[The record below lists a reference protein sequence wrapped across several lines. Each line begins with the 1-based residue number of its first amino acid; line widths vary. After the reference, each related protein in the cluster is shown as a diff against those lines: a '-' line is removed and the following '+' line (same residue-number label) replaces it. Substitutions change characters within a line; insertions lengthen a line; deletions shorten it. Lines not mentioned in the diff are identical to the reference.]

1 MPLPRQTDPRLWLAL
16 LYEIDQAGGQVKPR
30 DLYARLERYFPE
42 ITPQDLQATNR
53 SGQNKWRNRIQW
65 VRQRLV
71 QRGLLSAQTPGLWTI
86 TEAGRAWLRQHWRG
100 PAADDATVSRPPV
113 TAPAGQKTPPART
126 LAEPPAAGDLAVVR
140 LDPVAALVRRLQTA
154 QRRSEAPH
162 EFESALAE
170 AFAFL
175 GFAVERLGGP
185 GETDLVLTA
194 HLGADSY
201 RVIVDAKTSKNGKV
215 TENQINWPVLAQHR
229 KHHGATDAVVVGE
242 EFGGGNLLRFATE
255 YGVTLLRTADLGAV
269 LELHAATPFT
279 LLDLRDLFATT
290 GPNHEGLAA
299 LRRRSADAQRRWRL
313 LGAVIAQ
320 MAHYARIPQPPRLTA
335 EALYAVFIAQAGHA
349 GSLSDVP
356 SLDDLKAA
364 LEFLSNPALGI
375 LRHLPGSDDA
385 FHLTLSPQMAWRRL
399 SALARTVEATLAPLA
414 ATAVGTGSAG

>member
-1 MPLPRQTDPRLWLAL
+1 M
-16 LYEIDQAGGQVKPR
+16 
-30 DLYARLERYFPE
+30 
-42 ITPQDLQATNR
+42 
-53 SGQNKWRNRIQW
+53 
-65 VRQRLV
+65 
-71 QRGLLSAQTPGLWTI
+71 
-86 TEAGRAWLRQHWRG
+86 
-100 PAADDATVSRPPV
+100 
-113 TAPAGQKTPPART
+113 
-126 LAEPPAAGDLAVVR
+126 LAEPPPAGDLAVVR

-175 GFAVERLGGP
+175 GFVVERLGGP

-269 LELHAATPFT
+269 LERHAATPFT

-313 LGAVIAQ
+313 LGAVITREAVHRT
-320 MAHYARIPQPPRLTA
+320 ASPHYARIPQPP
-335 EALYAVFIAQAGHA
+335 G
-349 GSLSDVP
+349 
-356 SLDDLKAA
+356 
-364 LEFLSNPALGI
+364 
-375 LRHLPGSDDA
+375 
-385 FHLTLSPQMAWRRL
+385 
-399 SALARTVEATLAPLA
+399 
-414 ATAVGTGSAG
+414 

>member
-1 MPLPRQTDPRLWLAL
+1 M
-16 LYEIDQAGGQVKPR
+16 
-30 DLYARLERYFPE
+30 
-42 ITPQDLQATNR
+42 
-53 SGQNKWRNRIQW
+53 
-65 VRQRLV
+65 
-71 QRGLLSAQTPGLWTI
+71 
-86 TEAGRAWLRQHWRG
+86 
-100 PAADDATVSRPPV
+100 
-113 TAPAGQKTPPART
+113 
-126 LAEPPAAGDLAVVR
+126 LAEPPAGDLGGRSAGSGGR
-140 LDPVAALVRRLQTA
+140 ARPAAA
-154 QRRSEAPH
+154 DGPAPPH

-269 LELHAATPFT
+269 LERHAATPFT

-290 GPNHEGLAA
+290 GSNHEGLAA

-313 LGAVIAQ
+313 LGAVIARE
-320 MAHYARIPQPPRLTA
+320 AVRWTASPHHARIPQPPRLIA
-335 EALYAVFIAQAGHA
+335 EALYAVFIAQAGQA
-349 GSLSDVP
+349 GNLSDVP

-375 LRHLPGSDDA
+375 LRRLPESDA
-385 FHLTLSPQMAWRRL
+385 FHLTLNPQMAWRRL
-399 SALARTVEATLAPLA
+399 SALARTVEAPLAPPA
-414 ATAVGTGSAG
+414 APAVETGSAG